1 MDLKKPYQRL
11 EKNREIKLWDL
22 ATGFAKMSLC
32 SFGGGLTAWAEQIAV
47 KERKWLSDD
56 EFLHALAI
64 TQVLPGPNMIKL
76 AAYIGSNFRG
86 VAGACAAVCGL
97 VAAPLVIV
105 MIVGVLFIEMGS
117 DPAVHRTLNGLG
129 ACAAGMAFSLAIKLT
144 VKNVKDLIFMIF
156 GAVAFVLIGFL
167 RVPMLIVILLV
178 GPLAILAYWY
188 YGKKQ
193 KKDEGEAEEDKK
205 E

>member
-11 EKNREIKLWDL
+11 EEKKEVKLWDL

-47 KERKWLSDD
+47 KERKWLTDD

-86 VAGACAAVCGL
+86 VAGVFAAVCGL

-105 MIVGVLFIEMGS
+105 MIVGILFIEMGS

-144 VKNVKDLIFMIF
+144 SKNIKDWLFMIF
-156 GAVAFVLIGFL
+156 GAVAFALIAFVRL
-167 RVPMLIVILLV
+167 PMMLAILIV
-178 GPLAILAYWY
+178 GPLAIIAYWY
-188 YGKKQ
+188 YGKRH
-193 KKDEGEAEEDKK
+193 KKSEAEEEK
-205 E
+205 EE